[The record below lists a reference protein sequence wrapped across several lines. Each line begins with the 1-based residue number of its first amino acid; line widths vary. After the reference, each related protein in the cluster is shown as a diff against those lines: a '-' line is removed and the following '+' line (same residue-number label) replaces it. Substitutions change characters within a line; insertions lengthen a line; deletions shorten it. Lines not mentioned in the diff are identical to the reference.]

1 MQLRRIPMDG
11 PQNFRDLGGYA
22 AREGR
27 MVAWNHLYRA
37 DGLSGLTEADAARL
51 KAMNVR
57 TVVDLRSLSEQQ
69 AMPDKLPGGVR
80 LCACPMMRED
90 LAPPTGRL
98 RPLHGA

>member
-11 PQNFRDLGGYA
+11 LQNFRDLGGYA

-27 MVAWNHLYRA
+27 MVVWNHLYRA
-37 DGLSGLTEADAARL
+37 DGLSGLTEADAARF

-69 AMPDKLPGGVR
+69 AMPDKLPKGIR
-80 LCACPMMRED
+80 LCA
-90 LAPPTGRL
+90 
-98 RPLHGA
+98 